1 LDSFKF
7 SKSNHKLFSKQL
19 EKIID
24 VEMSGLSEKIRIL
37 KTEIADLQ
45 KQYDKMEIRYATGE
59 LSEELNTKIDVYN
72 SKQSKERKKVLQGK
86 DY

>member
-1 LDSFKF
+1 MDSFKF

-59 LSEELNTKIDVYN
+59 LTEELNTKIDVYN

>member
-1 LDSFKF
+1 MDSFKF